1 MAMEYLSDNDIA
13 EDSAG
18 VTYAEYMANPQ
29 ETPDLATPHNGPN
42 DKETSHV
49 PTFSYTLSDDDDP
62 ESVSSAQD
70 PQTQSD
76 DYASDED
83 DAESSQHD
91 HDVVGPPLDLALHS
105 AEDKEDEVEAEVSA
119 MASAVM
125 IISLARHR
133 AIMLRRRQE
142 RALNLP
148 VGNLALQ
155 FGDLAPLPCT
165 PEMWDL
171 LLEEF
176 PEEENSLW

>member
-1 MAMEYLSDNDIA
+1 MAMEYLSENDIV

-18 VTYAEYMANPQ
+18 VTYAEHIANHQ
-29 ETPDLATPHNGPN
+29 ETPNLATPRN
-42 DKETSHV
+42 DPTDEEPSHA
-49 PTFSYTLSDDDDP
+49 PTFSYTLSDDNDP
-62 ESVSSAQD
+62 ESVSSTQD

-76 DYASDED
+76 NYASDEN

-91 HDVVGPPLDLALHS
+91 AAAPPLDVSSHS
-105 AEDKEDEVEAEVSA
+105 KDDDEEDEVEAEVSA

-142 RALNLP
+142 RALGLP

-176 PEEENSLW
+176 PEEEDSLW

>member
-1 MAMEYLSDNDIA
+1 MAMDYLSDNDIA

-18 VTYAEYMANPQ
+18 VTYAEYMADHQ
-29 ETPDLATPHNGPN
+29 ETPNLVTHSSTT

-49 PTFSYTLSDDDDP
+49 STSSYTHSDDDDP

-76 DYASDED
+76 NYASDED

-91 HDVVGPPLDLALHS
+91 VVAPPLDMSLYS
-105 AEDKEDEVEAEVSA
+105 EKGQEDEVEAEVLA

-133 AIMLRRRQE
+133 AVMLRRRQE
-142 RALNLP
+142 RALGLP

-165 PEMWDL
+165 PEMWSL

-176 PEEENSLW
+176 PEEEDSLW

>member
-1 MAMEYLSDNDIA
+1 MAMEYLSNNDTV

-18 VTYAEYMANPQ
+18 VTYAEYMADHQ
-29 ETPDLATPHNGPN
+29 EPSNLVTPRNDPT
-42 DKETSHV
+42 DKETSHA

-91 HDVVGPPLDLALHS
+91 AAAAPSTDMSPL
-105 AEDKEDEVEAEVSA
+105 EEEEEDELEAEVKA

-142 RALNLP
+142 RALGLP

-176 PEEENSLW
+176 PEEEDSLW

>member
-1 MAMEYLSDNDIA
+1 MAMEYLSDNDIV

-18 VTYAEYMANPQ
+18 VTYAEYMADHQ
-29 ETPDLATPHNGPN
+29 KTPNLATPHNDPT
-42 DKETSHV
+42 DKETSHA

-70 PQTQSD
+70 LQTQSD
-76 DYASDED
+76 DYASGED

-91 HDVVGPPLDLALHS
+91 AAAPPSTGMSPL
-105 AEDKEDEVEAEVSA
+105 EEEDEVEAEVSA

-142 RALNLP
+142 RALGLP

-155 FGDLAPLPCT
+155 FRDLAPLPCT
-165 PEMWDL
+165 PELWDL

-176 PEEENSLW
+176 PEEEDSLW

>member
-1 MAMEYLSDNDIA
+1 MAMEYPSDNDIV

-18 VTYAEYMANPQ
+18 ITYAEYMADHQ
-29 ETPDLATPHNGPN
+29 ETPNLATSHNDPT
-42 DKETSHV
+42 DKKTSHA

-62 ESVSSAQD
+62 GSVSSAQD

-91 HDVVGPPLDLALHS
+91 AAAPSTDMSPLG
-105 AEDKEDEVEAEVSA
+105 EEEDEVEAEVSA

-142 RALNLP
+142 RALGLP

-176 PEEENSLW
+176 PEEEDSLW

>member
-1 MAMEYLSDNDIA
+1 MAMEYLSDNDILEA
-13 EDSAG
+13 SAG
-18 VTYAEYMANPQ
+18 VIHAEYIANHQ
-29 ETPDLATPHNGPN
+29 ETPNLATPHNDPT
-42 DKETSHV
+42 DKEPSHA
-49 PTFSYTLSDDDDP
+49 PTFSFTISDDDDP
-62 ESVSSAQD
+62 ESVSSTQD
-70 PQTQSD
+70 PQAQSD
-76 DYASDED
+76 NYASDED
-83 DAESSQHD
+83 DAAA
-91 HDVVGPPLDLALHS
+91 PPLDMSLHS
-105 AEDKEDEVEAEVSA
+105 KDDEEDEIEAEVSA

-142 RALNLP
+142 RALGLP

-176 PEEENSLW
+176 PEEEDSLW

>member
-1 MAMEYLSDNDIA
+1 MAMEYPSDNDIV
-13 EDSAG
+13 EDSTG
-18 VTYAEYMANPQ
+18 VTYAEYMADHQ
-29 ETPDLATPHNGPN
+29 ETPNLATPHNDPT
-42 DKETSHV
+42 DKETSHA

-62 ESVSSAQD
+62 GSVSSAQD

-83 DAESSQHD
+83 DTESSQHD
-91 HDVVGPPLDLALHS
+91 AAAPSTDMSPLG
-105 AEDKEDEVEAEVSA
+105 EEEDEVEAEVSA

-142 RALNLP
+142 RALGLP

-176 PEEENSLW
+176 PEEEDSLW

>member
-1 MAMEYLSDNDIA
+1 MAMEYRSDNDIV

-18 VTYAEYMANPQ
+18 VTYAEYMADHQ
-29 ETPDLATPHNGPN
+29 ETPNLATPHNDQT
-42 DKETSHV
+42 DKETSHA
-49 PTFSYTLSDDDDP
+49 PTFSYTLSEDDDP

-91 HDVVGPPLDLALHS
+91 AAAPPS
-105 AEDKEDEVEAEVSA
+105 TDKSPLEEEDEVEAEVSA

-142 RALNLP
+142 RALGLP

-176 PEEENSLW
+176 PEEEDSLW